1 MPLALE
7 GHTGFHQVCGSH
19 VMVCCAAE
27 EAEVSMWRRLP
38 MSVGAC
44 MLDETMSCVMKS
56 PRIGN
61 PVCCLA
67 CSLGEFGLMAIGSDI
82 LCAAVGHGEIH
93 LSKKLCSTFCLYFLA
108 LSQALK
114 KAFRLVDTEDN
125 YSVFWKI
132 LLRYSQAIHPLHISA
147 LSLLFT

>member
-19 VMVCCAAE
+19 VIVCCAAE
-27 EAEVSMWRRLP
+27 EAEVSMWRRL
-38 MSVGAC
+38 SVGAC

-61 PVCCLA
+61 PVCYLA
-67 CSLGEFGLMAIGSDI
+67 CRLGAFGLMANDSDV
-82 LCAAVGHGEIH
+82 LCAAVGHGDIY
-93 LSKKLCSTFCLYFLA
+93 LSKKLCSTFPLYFVA
-108 LSQALK
+108 LSQVLK
-114 KAFRLVDTEDN
+114 KAFRPVDTKDN

-132 LLRYSQAIHPLHISA
+132 LLRYSQAIHPLHVSA